1 MKKDLIKLID
11 SRKEIEKMFH
21 PFDGGKGTSFERI
34 SDVPEFQNW
43 LQEIKL
49 ELQGIY
55 DRTHDTFV
63 WETIN
68 LCGKRLDGFT
78 EKKYFIELVG
88 KLQAIRKN
96 IDKYYPDE
104 EKESGLSHSQGGA
117 SSMKKKPLIFISH
130 SSKNKDQV
138 AKIADLLRSI
148 NLSPRRDIFCSSLP
162 GYGIPNGA
170 NIFDFL
176 RERFLNYDLHI
187 IFVHSPEYYESPV
200 SLNEMGAAWVLRAN
214 ATSLLLPGFDFSG
227 MKGVI
232 GSDCIAIKLDGDRS
246 EVKDRLNQL
255 RRELESEFDISDNTQ
270 GYETVLLTDFGN
282 LTDELKQ
289 YSIELVLLDINLPYE
304 NGYEV
309 CRKIKQVMPV
319 PIIFVT
325 SRDTNA
331 DELKSIQVGGI
342 DFITKPYD
350 TLILLEKIKRA
361 LQLSNPNN
369 FRELV
374 KKDCT
379 LDLHLSI
386 LKYQEQSIELT
397 RNEFRILYYF
407 FMNEDKVISK
417 EELLEKLWNDK
428 YYIDENVL
436 LVNMTRL
443 KKKMKEIG
451 IVHLLENIRGKGWK
465 L

>member
-1 MKKDLIKLID
+1 MKKDLIELID
-11 SRKEIEKMFH
+11 SQKEIQKMFH
-21 PFDGGKGTSFERI
+21 PFDGGMGTSFERI

-78 EKKYFIELVG
+78 EKKYFNELVA

-104 EKESGLSHSQGGA
+104 KKALEMLQSQGGV
-117 SSMKKKPLIFISH
+117 SGMKKKPLIFISH

-148 NLSPRRDIFCSSLP
+148 NLSPHRDIFCSSLP

-187 IFVHSPEYYESPV
+187 IFVHSPEYYESAV
-200 SLNEMGAAWVLRAN
+200 SLNEMGAAWVLRTN

-232 GSDCIAIKLDGDRS
+232 GSDSIAIKLDGDRS
-246 EVKDRLNQL
+246 EIKDRLNQL
-255 RRELESEFDISDNTQ
+255 RRELESEFDISDNEDIIWEEARDKFIREIN
-270 GYETVLLTDFGN
+270 ETSPNKQNNISSASSIITEEMKQLLKKVAAVPEGQLLIDSDLSSGTYLQIGN
-282 LTDELKQ
+282 EVIAKEYPDRRQYAVWDEALDACLREKL
-289 YSIELVLLDINLPYE
+289 IE
-304 NGYEV
+304 
-309 CRKIKQVMPV
+309 RKSDVIYV
-319 PIIFVT
+319 I
-325 SRDTNA
+325 TNA
-331 DELKSIQVGGI
+331 G
-342 DFITKPYD
+342 Y
-350 TLILLEKIKRA
+350 
-361 LQLSNPNN
+361 
-369 FRELV
+369 
-374 KKDCT
+374 
-379 LDLHLSI
+379 
-386 LKYQEQSIELT
+386 
-397 RNEFRILYYF
+397 
-407 FMNEDKVISK
+407 KVI
-417 EELLEKLWNDK
+417 E
-428 YYIDENVL
+428 
-436 LVNMTRL
+436 
-443 KKKMKEIG
+443 
-451 IVHLLENIRGKGWK
+451 
-465 L
+465 

>member
-1 MKKDLIKLID
+1 MKKDLIELID
-11 SRKEIEKMFH
+11 SQKEIEKMFH
-21 PFDGGKGTSFERI
+21 PFDDNVGILFEKI

-43 LQEIKL
+43 FQEIKL
-49 ELQGIY
+49 ELHGIY

-63 WETIN
+63 GETIN
-68 LCGKRLDGFT
+68 LCGKRLDEFT
-78 EKKYFIELVG
+78 EKKYFVELVG

-104 EKESGLSHSQGGA
+104 KKESSHSQGGA
-117 SSMKKKPLIFISH
+117 SGMKKKPLIFISH

-232 GSDCIAIKLDGDRS
+232 GSDCIAIKLDGDSS

-255 RRELESEFDISDNTQ
+255 RQELESEFDISDNEDIIWEEARDKFIREINGDVSTPNENISATPALITEEMKQ
-270 GYETVLLTDFGN
+270 LLKKVAAVTEGQILIDSDLESGTYIQIGSEVVAKEYPDRRKYAVWEEALN
-282 LTDELKQ
+282 ACLQAK
-289 YSIELVLLDINLPYE
+289 YIERKSE
-304 NGYEV
+304 AV
-309 CRKIKQVMPV
+309 CVI
-319 PIIFVT
+319 
-325 SRDTNA
+325 TNA
-331 DELKSIQVGGI
+331 GYKAVE
-342 DFITKPYD
+342 
-350 TLILLEKIKRA
+350 
-361 LQLSNPNN
+361 
-369 FRELV
+369 
-374 KKDCT
+374 
-379 LDLHLSI
+379 
-386 LKYQEQSIELT
+386 
-397 RNEFRILYYF
+397 
-407 FMNEDKVISK
+407 
-417 EELLEKLWNDK
+417 
-428 YYIDENVL
+428 
-436 LVNMTRL
+436 
-443 KKKMKEIG
+443 
-451 IVHLLENIRGKGWK
+451 
-465 L
+465 

>member
-1 MKKDLIKLID
+1 MKKDLLELID
-11 SRKEIEKMFH
+11 SQKEIEKMFH
-21 PFDGGKGTSFERI
+21 PFDDNVGILFEKI

-43 LQEIKL
+43 FQEIKL

-63 WETIN
+63 GETIN
-68 LCGKRLDGFT
+68 LCGKRVDEFT
-78 EKKYFIELVG
+78 EKKYFVELVG

-104 EKESGLSHSQGGA
+104 KKESSHSQGGA
-117 SSMKKKPLIFISH
+117 SGMKKKPLIFISH

-138 AKIADLLRSI
+138 AKTADLLRSI

-232 GSDCIAIKLDGDRS
+232 GSDCIAIKLDGDSS

-255 RRELESEFDISDNTQ
+255 RRELESEFDISDNEDIIWEEARNRFIREINGDVSTQ
-270 GYETVLLTDFGN
+270 NENISATPALITEEMKQLLKKVAAVTEGQILIDSDLESGTYIQIGSEVVAKEYPDRRKYAVWEEALN
-282 LTDELKQ
+282 ACLQAK
-289 YSIELVLLDINLPYE
+289 YIERKSE
-304 NGYEV
+304 AV
-309 CRKIKQVMPV
+309 CVI
-319 PIIFVT
+319 
-325 SRDTNA
+325 TNA
-331 DELKSIQVGGI
+331 GYKAVE
-342 DFITKPYD
+342 
-350 TLILLEKIKRA
+350 
-361 LQLSNPNN
+361 
-369 FRELV
+369 
-374 KKDCT
+374 
-379 LDLHLSI
+379 
-386 LKYQEQSIELT
+386 
-397 RNEFRILYYF
+397 
-407 FMNEDKVISK
+407 
-417 EELLEKLWNDK
+417 
-428 YYIDENVL
+428 
-436 LVNMTRL
+436 
-443 KKKMKEIG
+443 
-451 IVHLLENIRGKGWK
+451 
-465 L
+465 

>member
-1 MKKDLIKLID
+1 MKKDLIGLID
-11 SRKEIEKMFH
+11 SRKEIEKKFH
-21 PFDGGKGTSFERI
+21 SFDGGMGTSFEQI

-78 EKKYFIELVG
+78 EKKYFIELAG

-96 IDKYYPDE
+96 IDKYYPE
-104 EKESGLSHSQGGA
+104 EKVVSELPQSQGGVFC
-117 SSMKKKPLIFISH
+117 MKKKPLIFISH
-130 SSKNKDQV
+130 SSKNKDQI

-187 IFVHSPEYYESPV
+187 IFVHSPEYYESAV
-200 SLNEMGAAWVLRAN
+200 SLNEMGAAWVLRTN

-255 RRELESEFDISDNTQ
+255 RRELESEFDISDNEDIIWEEARDKFIREINSDVPTKNENISSESALITGEMKQ
-270 GYETVLLTDFGN
+270 LLRKAAAVPDGQILVDSDLESGTYIQIGSEVVAKEYPDRR
-282 LTDELKQ
+282 Q
-289 YSIELVLLDINLPYE
+289 YAVWEEALSACLQAKYIERKSESICVI
-304 NGYEV
+304 
-309 CRKIKQVMPV
+309 
-319 PIIFVT
+319 
-325 SRDTNA
+325 TNA
-331 DELKSIQVGGI
+331 GYKAVE
-342 DFITKPYD
+342 
-350 TLILLEKIKRA
+350 
-361 LQLSNPNN
+361 
-369 FRELV
+369 
-374 KKDCT
+374 
-379 LDLHLSI
+379 
-386 LKYQEQSIELT
+386 
-397 RNEFRILYYF
+397 
-407 FMNEDKVISK
+407 
-417 EELLEKLWNDK
+417 
-428 YYIDENVL
+428 
-436 LVNMTRL
+436 
-443 KKKMKEIG
+443 
-451 IVHLLENIRGKGWK
+451 
-465 L
+465 

>member
-1 MKKDLIKLID
+1 
-11 SRKEIEKMFH
+11 MFH
-21 PFDGGKGTSFERI
+21 PFGGGMGTSFERI

-117 SSMKKKPLIFISH
+117 SGMKKKPLIFISH

-232 GSDCIAIKLDGDRS
+232 GSECIAIKLDGDRS

-255 RRELESEFDISDNTQ
+255 RRELESEFDISDNEDIIWEEARDKFISEINGDVSAPNENT
-270 GYETVLLTDFGN
+270 GSNSVLITEEMKQLLKKVAVVPEGQILIVSNMQSGRCFQVGN
-282 LTDELKQ
+282 EVIAKEYPNRRQ
-289 YSIELVLLDINLPYE
+289 YAVWEEALNACLQAKYIERRSDMIYA
-304 NGYEV
+304 
-309 CRKIKQVMPV
+309 I
-319 PIIFVT
+319 
-325 SRDTNA
+325 TNA
-331 DELKSIQVGGI
+331 G
-342 DFITKPYD
+342 Y
-350 TLILLEKIKRA
+350 KI
-361 LQLSNPNN
+361 
-369 FRELV
+369 
-374 KKDCT
+374 
-379 LDLHLSI
+379 
-386 LKYQEQSIELT
+386 
-397 RNEFRILYYF
+397 
-407 FMNEDKVISK
+407 IS
-417 EELLEKLWNDK
+417 
-428 YYIDENVL
+428 
-436 LVNMTRL
+436 
-443 KKKMKEIG
+443 
-451 IVHLLENIRGKGWK
+451 
-465 L
+465 

>member
-1 MKKDLIKLID
+1 MKEDLIELID
-11 SRKEIEKMFH
+11 SQKEIEKKFH
-21 PFDGGKGTSFERI
+21 QFDGGMGTSFERI

-78 EKKYFIELVG
+78 EKRYFIELVG

-96 IDKYYPDE
+96 IDKYYPE
-104 EKESGLSHSQGGA
+104 EKTELEHSQLQGDILD
-117 SSMKKKPLIFISH
+117 MKKKPLIFISH
-130 SSKNKDQV
+130 SSENKAQV

-170 NIFDFL
+170 NIFEFL
-176 RERFLNYDLHI
+176 RERFVDYDLHI

-200 SLNEMGAAWVLRAN
+200 CLNEMGAAWALRAN

-255 RRELESEFDISDNTQ
+255 RRELEAEFDISDNEDIIWEEARDRFIHEINSDISIQNENISSAPALITEEMKQ
-270 GYETVLLTDFGN
+270 LLKKVAAVPEGRILIKFDFESGTYIQIGCEVVAKEYPDRREYAVWEEALN
-282 LTDELKQ
+282 ACIQAK
-289 YSIELVLLDINLPYE
+289 YIE
-304 NGYEV
+304 
-309 CRKIKQVMPV
+309 RKSEAICV
-319 PIIFVT
+319 I
-325 SRDTNA
+325 TNA
-331 DELKSIQVGGI
+331 G
-342 DFITKPYD
+342 Y
-350 TLILLEKIKRA
+350 
-361 LQLSNPNN
+361 
-369 FRELV
+369 
-374 KKDCT
+374 
-379 LDLHLSI
+379 
-386 LKYQEQSIELT
+386 
-397 RNEFRILYYF
+397 
-407 FMNEDKVISK
+407 KVV
-417 EELLEKLWNDK
+417 E
-428 YYIDENVL
+428 
-436 LVNMTRL
+436 
-443 KKKMKEIG
+443 
-451 IVHLLENIRGKGWK
+451 
-465 L
+465 

>member
-1 MKKDLIKLID
+1 MKEDLIELID
-11 SRKEIEKMFH
+11 SQKEIEKKFH
-21 PFDGGKGTSFERI
+21 QFDGGMGTSFERI

-78 EKKYFIELVG
+78 EKRYFIELVG

-96 IDKYYPDE
+96 IDKYYPE
-104 EKESGLSHSQGGA
+104 EKTELEHSQLQGDILD
-117 SSMKKKPLIFISH
+117 MKKKPLIFISH
-130 SSKNKDQV
+130 SSENKAQV

-170 NIFDFL
+170 NIFEFL
-176 RERFLNYDLHI
+176 RERFVDYDLHI

-200 SLNEMGAAWVLRAN
+200 CLNEMGAAWVLRAN

-255 RRELESEFDISDNTQ
+255 RRELESEFDISDNEDIIWEEARDRFIHEINSDISIQNENISSAPALITEEMKQ
-270 GYETVLLTDFGN
+270 LLKKVAAVPEGRILIKFDFESG
-282 LTDELKQ
+282 T
-289 YSIELVLLDINLPYE
+289 Y
-304 NGYEV
+304 
-309 CRKIKQVMPV
+309 
-319 PIIFVT
+319 
-325 SRDTNA
+325 
-331 DELKSIQVGGI
+331 IQVGSEVVAKEYPDRREYAVWEEALNTCI
-342 DFITKPYD
+342 QAKYIERKS
-350 TLILLEKIKRA
+350 EKICVITNA
-361 LQLSNPNN
+361 G
-369 FRELV
+369 
-374 KKDCT
+374 
-379 LDLHLSI
+379 
-386 LKYQEQSIELT
+386 Y
-397 RNEFRILYYF
+397 
-407 FMNEDKVISK
+407 KVV
-417 EELLEKLWNDK
+417 E
-428 YYIDENVL
+428 
-436 LVNMTRL
+436 
-443 KKKMKEIG
+443 
-451 IVHLLENIRGKGWK
+451 
-465 L
+465 

>member
-1 MKKDLIKLID
+1 MKKDLIELID

-21 PFDGGKGTSFERI
+21 PFGGGMGASFERI

-68 LCGKRLDGFT
+68 LCGNRLDGFT

-117 SSMKKKPLIFISH
+117 SGMKKKPLIFISH

-187 IFVHSPEYYESPV
+187 IFVHSPEYYESAV
-200 SLNEMGAAWVLRAN
+200 SLNEMGAAWVLKSN

-227 MKGVI
+227 MKGAI
-232 GSDCIAIKLDGDRS
+232 GSDSIAIKLDGNQS

-255 RRELESEFDISDNTQ
+255 RRELEAEFNIPDNEDIIWEDARDKFIREINDPTLEKKDNTTPASVTITEEMKQ
-270 GYETVLLTDFGN
+270 LLRKVAAVPEGQI
-282 LTDELKQ
+282 LTGFSLELGTYIQIGGEVVAMEYPDRRQYAIWDEALNACLHAN
-289 YSIELVLLDINLPYE
+289 YIE
-304 NGYEV
+304 
-309 CRKIKQVMPV
+309 RKSDAIYV
-319 PIIFVT
+319 I
-325 SRDTNA
+325 TNA
-331 DELKSIQVGGI
+331 G
-342 DFITKPYD
+342 Y
-350 TLILLEKIKRA
+350 
-361 LQLSNPNN
+361 
-369 FRELV
+369 
-374 KKDCT
+374 
-379 LDLHLSI
+379 
-386 LKYQEQSIELT
+386 
-397 RNEFRILYYF
+397 
-407 FMNEDKVISK
+407 KVV
-417 EELLEKLWNDK
+417 E
-428 YYIDENVL
+428 
-436 LVNMTRL
+436 
-443 KKKMKEIG
+443 
-451 IVHLLENIRGKGWK
+451 
-465 L
+465 

>member
-1 MKKDLIKLID
+1 MKKDLIGLID
-11 SRKEIEKMFH
+11 SRKEIEKKFH
-21 PFDGGKGTSFERI
+21 SFDGGMGTSFEQI

-78 EKKYFIELVG
+78 EKKYFIELAG

-96 IDKYYPDE
+96 IDKYYPE
-104 EKESGLSHSQGGA
+104 EKVVSELPQSQGGVFC
-117 SSMKKKPLIFISH
+117 MKKKPLIFISH

-187 IFVHSPEYYESPV
+187 IFVHSPEYYESAV
-200 SLNEMGAAWVLRAN
+200 SLNEMGAAWVLRTN

-232 GSDCIAIKLDGDRS
+232 GSDCIAIKLDADRS

-255 RRELESEFDISDNTQ
+255 RRELESEFDISDNEDIIWEDARDKFIREINDPTLGKQ
-270 GYETVLLTDFGN
+270 DNMTSASVTVTEEMKQLLRKVATVPEGQILIDVDLESG
-282 LTDELKQ
+282 TYIQIGGEVVAKEYPDRRQYAIWDEALNACLQAK
-289 YSIELVLLDINLPYE
+289 YIE
-304 NGYEV
+304 
-309 CRKIKQVMPV
+309 RKSDTICV
-319 PIIFVT
+319 I
-325 SRDTNA
+325 TNA
-331 DELKSIQVGGI
+331 G
-342 DFITKPYD
+342 Y
-350 TLILLEKIKRA
+350 
-361 LQLSNPNN
+361 
-369 FRELV
+369 
-374 KKDCT
+374 
-379 LDLHLSI
+379 
-386 LKYQEQSIELT
+386 
-397 RNEFRILYYF
+397 
-407 FMNEDKVISK
+407 KVV
-417 EELLEKLWNDK
+417 E
-428 YYIDENVL
+428 
-436 LVNMTRL
+436 
-443 KKKMKEIG
+443 
-451 IVHLLENIRGKGWK
+451 
-465 L
+465 

>member
-21 PFDGGKGTSFERI
+21 PFGGGMGTSFERI

-96 IDKYYPDE
+96 IDKYYQDE
-104 EKESGLSHSQGGA
+104 EKELGLSHSQGGA
-117 SSMKKKPLIFISH
+117 SGMKKKSLIFISH

-176 RERFLNYDLHI
+176 RERFLNYD
-187 IFVHSPEYYESPV
+187 FY
-200 SLNEMGAAWVLRAN
+200 N
-214 ATSLLLPGFDFSG
+214 ASMT
-227 MKGVI
+227 
-232 GSDCIAIKLDGDRS
+232 R
-246 EVKDRLNQL
+246 
-255 RRELESEFDISDNTQ
+255 
-270 GYETVLLTDFGN
+270 
-282 LTDELKQ
+282 
-289 YSIELVLLDINLPYE
+289 
-304 NGYEV
+304 
-309 CRKIKQVMPV
+309 
-319 PIIFVT
+319 
-325 SRDTNA
+325 NA
-331 DELKSIQVGGI
+331 Q
-342 DFITKPYD
+342 
-350 TLILLEKIKRA
+350 
-361 LQLSNPNN
+361 
-369 FRELV
+369 
-374 KKDCT
+374 T
-379 LDLHLSI
+379 LDAVSPKFEEI
-386 LKYQEQSIELT
+386 PDE
-397 RNEFRILYYF
+397 
-407 FMNEDKVISK
+407 ISHIYK
-417 EELLEKLWNDK
+417 D
-428 YYIDENVL
+428 Y
-436 LVNMTRL
+436 
-443 KKKMKEIG
+443 
-451 IVHLLENIRGKGWK
+451 
-465 L
+465 

>member
-1 MKKDLIKLID
+1 MKKDLLELID
-11 SRKEIEKMFH
+11 SQKEIEKMFH
-21 PFDGGKGTSFERI
+21 PFDDNVGILFEKI

-43 LQEIKL
+43 FQEIKL

-63 WETIN
+63 GETIN
-68 LCGKRLDGFT
+68 LCGKRVDEFT

-104 EKESGLSHSQGGA
+104 KKESSHSQGGA
-117 SSMKKKPLIFISH
+117 SGMKKKPLIFISH

-232 GSDCIAIKLDGDRS
+232 GSDCIAIKLDGDSS

-255 RRELESEFDISDNTQ
+255 RRELESEFDISDNEDIIWEEARNRFIREINGDVSTQ
-270 GYETVLLTDFGN
+270 NENISATPALITEEMKQLLKKVAAVTEGQILIDSDLESGTYIQIGSEVVAKEYPDRRKYAVWEEALN
-282 LTDELKQ
+282 ACLQAK
-289 YSIELVLLDINLPYE
+289 YIERKSE
-304 NGYEV
+304 AV
-309 CRKIKQVMPV
+309 CVI
-319 PIIFVT
+319 
-325 SRDTNA
+325 TNA
-331 DELKSIQVGGI
+331 GYKAVE
-342 DFITKPYD
+342 
-350 TLILLEKIKRA
+350 
-361 LQLSNPNN
+361 
-369 FRELV
+369 
-374 KKDCT
+374 
-379 LDLHLSI
+379 
-386 LKYQEQSIELT
+386 
-397 RNEFRILYYF
+397 
-407 FMNEDKVISK
+407 
-417 EELLEKLWNDK
+417 
-428 YYIDENVL
+428 
-436 LVNMTRL
+436 
-443 KKKMKEIG
+443 
-451 IVHLLENIRGKGWK
+451 
-465 L
+465 

>member
-1 MKKDLIKLID
+1 MKKDLIELID
-11 SRKEIEKMFH
+11 SQKEIEKMFH
-21 PFDGGKGTSFERI
+21 SFDGGMGTSFERI
-34 SDVPEFQNW
+34 SDVPEFQSW
-43 LQEIKL
+43 IQEIKL
-49 ELQGIY
+49 ELQEIY

-63 WETIN
+63 WETVN
-68 LCGKRLDGFT
+68 LCGKPLDGFT

-104 EKESGLSHSQGGA
+104 KKESSHSQGGA
-117 SSMKKKPLIFISH
+117 SGMKKKPLIFISH

-232 GSDCIAIKLDGDRS
+232 GSDCIAIKLDGDSS

-255 RRELESEFDISDNTQ
+255 RQELESEFDISDNEDIIWEEARDKFIREINGDVSTPNENISATPALITEEMKQ
-270 GYETVLLTDFGN
+270 LLKKVAAVTEGQILIDSDLESGTYIQIGSEVVAKEYPDRRKYAVWEEALN
-282 LTDELKQ
+282 ACLQAK
-289 YSIELVLLDINLPYE
+289 YIERKSE
-304 NGYEV
+304 AV
-309 CRKIKQVMPV
+309 CVI
-319 PIIFVT
+319 
-325 SRDTNA
+325 TNA
-331 DELKSIQVGGI
+331 GYKAVE
-342 DFITKPYD
+342 
-350 TLILLEKIKRA
+350 
-361 LQLSNPNN
+361 
-369 FRELV
+369 
-374 KKDCT
+374 
-379 LDLHLSI
+379 
-386 LKYQEQSIELT
+386 
-397 RNEFRILYYF
+397 
-407 FMNEDKVISK
+407 
-417 EELLEKLWNDK
+417 
-428 YYIDENVL
+428 
-436 LVNMTRL
+436 
-443 KKKMKEIG
+443 
-451 IVHLLENIRGKGWK
+451 
-465 L
+465 

>member
-1 MKKDLIKLID
+1 MKKDLLELID
-11 SRKEIEKMFH
+11 SQKEIEKMFH
-21 PFDGGKGTSFERI
+21 PFDDNVGILFEKI

-43 LQEIKL
+43 FQEIKL
-49 ELQGIY
+49 ELHGIY

-63 WETIN
+63 GETIN
-68 LCGKRLDGFT
+68 LCGKRVDEFT
-78 EKKYFIELVG
+78 EKKYFVELVG

-104 EKESGLSHSQGGA
+104 KKESSHSQGGA
-117 SSMKKKPLIFISH
+117 SGMKKKPLIFISH

-232 GSDCIAIKLDGDRS
+232 GSDCIAIKLDGDSS

-255 RRELESEFDISDNTQ
+255 RRELESEFDISDNEDIIWEEARDKFIREINGDVSTQ
-270 GYETVLLTDFGN
+270 NENISATPALITEEMKQLLKKVAAVTEGQILIDSDLESGTYIQIGSEVVAKEYPDRRKYAVWEEALN
-282 LTDELKQ
+282 ACLQAK
-289 YSIELVLLDINLPYE
+289 YIERKSE
-304 NGYEV
+304 AV
-309 CRKIKQVMPV
+309 CVI
-319 PIIFVT
+319 
-325 SRDTNA
+325 TNA
-331 DELKSIQVGGI
+331 GYKAVE
-342 DFITKPYD
+342 
-350 TLILLEKIKRA
+350 
-361 LQLSNPNN
+361 
-369 FRELV
+369 
-374 KKDCT
+374 
-379 LDLHLSI
+379 
-386 LKYQEQSIELT
+386 
-397 RNEFRILYYF
+397 
-407 FMNEDKVISK
+407 
-417 EELLEKLWNDK
+417 
-428 YYIDENVL
+428 
-436 LVNMTRL
+436 
-443 KKKMKEIG
+443 
-451 IVHLLENIRGKGWK
+451 
-465 L
+465 

>member
-1 MKKDLIKLID
+1 MKKDLIELID

-21 PFDGGKGTSFERI
+21 PFGGGMGASFERI

-68 LCGKRLDGFT
+68 LCGNRLDGFT

-117 SSMKKKPLIFISH
+117 SGMKKKPLIFISH

-148 NLSPRRDIFCSSLP
+148 NLSPRRDIICSSLP

-187 IFVHSPEYYESPV
+187 IFVHSPEYYESAV
-200 SLNEMGAAWVLRAN
+200 SLNEMGAAWVLKSN
-214 ATSLLLPGFDFSG
+214 VTSLLLPGFDFPG

-232 GSDCIAIKLDGDRS
+232 GSDSIAIKLDEDQS

-255 RRELESEFDISDNTQ
+255 RRELEAEFNIPDNEDIIWEDARDKFIREINDPTLEKKDNTTPASVTITEEMKQ
-270 GYETVLLTDFGN
+270 LLRKVAAVPEGQI
-282 LTDELKQ
+282 LTGFSLELGTYIQIGGEVVAKEYPDRRQYAIWDEALNACLHAN
-289 YSIELVLLDINLPYE
+289 YIE
-304 NGYEV
+304 
-309 CRKIKQVMPV
+309 RKSDAIYV
-319 PIIFVT
+319 I
-325 SRDTNA
+325 TNA
-331 DELKSIQVGGI
+331 G
-342 DFITKPYD
+342 Y
-350 TLILLEKIKRA
+350 
-361 LQLSNPNN
+361 
-369 FRELV
+369 
-374 KKDCT
+374 
-379 LDLHLSI
+379 
-386 LKYQEQSIELT
+386 
-397 RNEFRILYYF
+397 
-407 FMNEDKVISK
+407 KVV
-417 EELLEKLWNDK
+417 E
-428 YYIDENVL
+428 
-436 LVNMTRL
+436 
-443 KKKMKEIG
+443 
-451 IVHLLENIRGKGWK
+451 
-465 L
+465 

>member
-1 MKKDLIKLID
+1 MKKDLIELID

-21 PFDGGKGTSFERI
+21 PFDGGKGRAFEQI

-78 EKKYFIELVG
+78 EKRYFIELVG

-96 IDKYYPDE
+96 IDKYYPE
-104 EKESGLSHSQGGA
+104 EKTELEHSQLQGGILD
-117 SSMKKKPLIFISH
+117 MKKKPLIFISH
-130 SSKNKDQV
+130 SSENKAQV

-170 NIFDFL
+170 NIFEFL
-176 RERFLNYDLHI
+176 RERFVDYDLHI

-200 SLNEMGAAWVLRAN
+200 CLNEMGAAWVLRAN

-255 RRELESEFDISDNTQ
+255 RRELESEFDISDNEDIIWEEARDRFIHEINSDISIQNENISSAPALITEEMKQ
-270 GYETVLLTDFGN
+270 LLKKVAAVPEGRILIKFDFESGTYIQIGSEVVAKEYPDRREYAVWEEALN
-282 LTDELKQ
+282 TCIQAK
-289 YSIELVLLDINLPYE
+289 YIE
-304 NGYEV
+304 
-309 CRKIKQVMPV
+309 RKSEKICV
-319 PIIFVT
+319 I
-325 SRDTNA
+325 TNA
-331 DELKSIQVGGI
+331 G
-342 DFITKPYD
+342 Y
-350 TLILLEKIKRA
+350 
-361 LQLSNPNN
+361 
-369 FRELV
+369 
-374 KKDCT
+374 
-379 LDLHLSI
+379 
-386 LKYQEQSIELT
+386 
-397 RNEFRILYYF
+397 
-407 FMNEDKVISK
+407 KVV
-417 EELLEKLWNDK
+417 E
-428 YYIDENVL
+428 
-436 LVNMTRL
+436 
-443 KKKMKEIG
+443 
-451 IVHLLENIRGKGWK
+451 
-465 L
+465 

>member
-1 MKKDLIKLID
+1 MKKDLLELID
-11 SRKEIEKMFH
+11 SQKEIEKMFH
-21 PFDGGKGTSFERI
+21 SFDDNVGILFEKI

-43 LQEIKL
+43 FQEIKL

-63 WETIN
+63 GETIN
-68 LCGKRLDGFT
+68 LCGKRVDEFT
-78 EKKYFIELVG
+78 EKKYFVELVG

-104 EKESGLSHSQGGA
+104 KKESSHSQGGA
-117 SSMKKKPLIFISH
+117 SGMKKKPLIFISH

-232 GSDCIAIKLDGDRS
+232 GSDCIAIKLDGDSS

-255 RRELESEFDISDNTQ
+255 RRELESEFDISDNEDIIWEEARNRFIREINGDVSTQ
-270 GYETVLLTDFGN
+270 NENISATPALITEEMKQLLKKVAAVTEGQILIDSDLESGTYIQIGSEVVAKEYPDRRKYAVWEEALN
-282 LTDELKQ
+282 ACLQAK
-289 YSIELVLLDINLPYE
+289 YIERKSE
-304 NGYEV
+304 AV
-309 CRKIKQVMPV
+309 CVI
-319 PIIFVT
+319 
-325 SRDTNA
+325 TNA
-331 DELKSIQVGGI
+331 GYKAVE
-342 DFITKPYD
+342 
-350 TLILLEKIKRA
+350 
-361 LQLSNPNN
+361 
-369 FRELV
+369 
-374 KKDCT
+374 
-379 LDLHLSI
+379 
-386 LKYQEQSIELT
+386 
-397 RNEFRILYYF
+397 
-407 FMNEDKVISK
+407 
-417 EELLEKLWNDK
+417 
-428 YYIDENVL
+428 
-436 LVNMTRL
+436 
-443 KKKMKEIG
+443 
-451 IVHLLENIRGKGWK
+451 
-465 L
+465 

>member
-1 MKKDLIKLID
+1 MKKDLIGLID
-11 SRKEIEKMFH
+11 SRKEIEKKFH
-21 PFDGGKGTSFERI
+21 SFDGGMGTSFEQI

-78 EKKYFIELVG
+78 EKKYFIELAG

-96 IDKYYPDE
+96 IDKYYPE
-104 EKESGLSHSQGGA
+104 EKVVSELPQSQGGVFC
-117 SSMKKKPLIFISH
+117 MKKKPLIFISH

-162 GYGIPNGA
+162 GYGIPNEA

-187 IFVHSPEYYESPV
+187 IFVHSPEYYESAV
-200 SLNEMGAAWVLRAN
+200 SLNEMGAAWVLRTN

-232 GSDCIAIKLDGDRS
+232 GSDCIAIKLDADRS

-255 RRELESEFDISDNTQ
+255 RRELESEFDISDNEDIIWEEARDKFIREINSDVSTKNENISSESALITGEMKQ
-270 GYETVLLTDFGN
+270 LLRKAAAVPDGQILVDSDLESGTYIQIGSEVVAKDYP
-282 LTDELKQ
+282 DRRQ
-289 YSIELVLLDINLPYE
+289 YAVWEEALSACLQAKYIERKSESICVI
-304 NGYEV
+304 
-309 CRKIKQVMPV
+309 
-319 PIIFVT
+319 
-325 SRDTNA
+325 TNA
-331 DELKSIQVGGI
+331 GYKAVE
-342 DFITKPYD
+342 
-350 TLILLEKIKRA
+350 
-361 LQLSNPNN
+361 
-369 FRELV
+369 
-374 KKDCT
+374 
-379 LDLHLSI
+379 
-386 LKYQEQSIELT
+386 
-397 RNEFRILYYF
+397 
-407 FMNEDKVISK
+407 
-417 EELLEKLWNDK
+417 
-428 YYIDENVL
+428 
-436 LVNMTRL
+436 
-443 KKKMKEIG
+443 
-451 IVHLLENIRGKGWK
+451 
-465 L
+465 

>member
-1 MKKDLIKLID
+1 MKKDLIGLID
-11 SRKEIEKMFH
+11 SRKEIEKKFH
-21 PFDGGKGTSFERI
+21 SFDGGMGTSFEQI

-78 EKKYFIELVG
+78 EKKYFIELAG

-96 IDKYYPDE
+96 IDKYYPE
-104 EKESGLSHSQGGA
+104 EKVVSELPQSQGGVFC
-117 SSMKKKPLIFISH
+117 MKKKPLIFISH

-162 GYGIPNGA
+162 GYGIPNEA

-187 IFVHSPEYYESPV
+187 IFVHSPEYYESAV

-214 ATSLLLPGFDFSG
+214 ATSLLLPSFDFSG

-232 GSDCIAIKLDGDRS
+232 GSDCIAIKLDADRS

-255 RRELESEFDISDNTQ
+255 RRELESEFDISDNEDIIWEEARDKFIREINSDVSTKNENISSESALITGEMKQ
-270 GYETVLLTDFGN
+270 LLRKAAAVPDGQILVDSDLESGTYIQIGSEVVAKEYPDRR
-282 LTDELKQ
+282 Q
-289 YSIELVLLDINLPYE
+289 YAVWEEALSACLQAKYIERKSESICVI
-304 NGYEV
+304 
-309 CRKIKQVMPV
+309 
-319 PIIFVT
+319 
-325 SRDTNA
+325 TNA
-331 DELKSIQVGGI
+331 GYKAVE
-342 DFITKPYD
+342 
-350 TLILLEKIKRA
+350 
-361 LQLSNPNN
+361 
-369 FRELV
+369 
-374 KKDCT
+374 
-379 LDLHLSI
+379 
-386 LKYQEQSIELT
+386 
-397 RNEFRILYYF
+397 
-407 FMNEDKVISK
+407 
-417 EELLEKLWNDK
+417 
-428 YYIDENVL
+428 
-436 LVNMTRL
+436 
-443 KKKMKEIG
+443 
-451 IVHLLENIRGKGWK
+451 
-465 L
+465 

>member
-1 MKKDLIKLID
+1 MKEDLIELID
-11 SRKEIEKMFH
+11 SQKEIEKKFH
-21 PFDGGKGTSFERI
+21 QFDGGMGTSFERI

-78 EKKYFIELVG
+78 EKRYFIELVG

-96 IDKYYPDE
+96 IDKYYPE
-104 EKESGLSHSQGGA
+104 EKTELEHSQLQGDILD
-117 SSMKKKPLIFISH
+117 MKKKPLIFISH
-130 SSKNKDQV
+130 SSENKAQV

-170 NIFDFL
+170 NIFEFL
-176 RERFLNYDLHI
+176 RERFVDYDLHI

-200 SLNEMGAAWVLRAN
+200 CLNEMGAAWALRAN

-255 RRELESEFDISDNTQ
+255 RRELEAEFDISDNEDIIWEEARDKFIREINEMSPTKQ
-270 GYETVLLTDFGN
+270 DNINSATDQITEEMQQLLRKVAAVPEGRILIKFDFESGTYIQIGCEVVAKEYPDRREYAVWEEALN
-282 LTDELKQ
+282 ACIQAK
-289 YSIELVLLDINLPYE
+289 YIE
-304 NGYEV
+304 
-309 CRKIKQVMPV
+309 RKSEKICV
-319 PIIFVT
+319 I
-325 SRDTNA
+325 TNA
-331 DELKSIQVGGI
+331 G
-342 DFITKPYD
+342 Y
-350 TLILLEKIKRA
+350 
-361 LQLSNPNN
+361 
-369 FRELV
+369 
-374 KKDCT
+374 
-379 LDLHLSI
+379 
-386 LKYQEQSIELT
+386 
-397 RNEFRILYYF
+397 
-407 FMNEDKVISK
+407 KVV
-417 EELLEKLWNDK
+417 E
-428 YYIDENVL
+428 
-436 LVNMTRL
+436 
-443 KKKMKEIG
+443 
-451 IVHLLENIRGKGWK
+451 
-465 L
+465 

>member
-232 GSDCIAIKLDGDRS
+232 GSDCIAIKLDGK
-246 EVKDRLNQL
+246 VGTVYIK
-255 RRELESEFDISDNTQ
+255 ELSAPA
-270 GYETVLLTDFGN
+270 GYKVDKTVYS
-282 LTDELKQ
+282 LKV
-289 YSIELVLLDINLPYE
+289 EAGKTATLPYYL
-304 NGYEV
+304 G
-309 CRKIKQVMPV
+309 
-319 PIIFVT
+319 VT
-325 SRDTNA
+325 SFPCVMCSYRMRTGHRVPS
-331 DELKSIQVGGI
+331 LKSVSMI
-342 DFITKPYD
+342 
-350 TLILLEKIKRA
+350 
-361 LQLSNPNN
+361 
-369 FRELV
+369 
-374 KKDCT
+374 
-379 LDLHLSI
+379 
-386 LKYQEQSIELT
+386 
-397 RNEFRILYYF
+397 
-407 FMNEDKVISK
+407 
-417 EELLEKLWNDK
+417 
-428 YYIDENVL
+428 
-436 LVNMTRL
+436 
-443 KKKMKEIG
+443 
-451 IVHLLENIRGKGWK
+451 
-465 L
+465 

>member
-1 MKKDLIKLID
+1 MKEDLIELID
-11 SRKEIEKMFH
+11 SQKEIEKKFH
-21 PFDGGKGTSFERI
+21 QFDGGMGTSFERI

-78 EKKYFIELVG
+78 EKRYFIELVG

-96 IDKYYPDE
+96 IDKYYPE
-104 EKESGLSHSQGGA
+104 EKTELEHSQLQGDILD
-117 SSMKKKPLIFISH
+117 MKKKPLIFISH
-130 SSKNKDQV
+130 SSENKAQV

-170 NIFDFL
+170 NIFEFL
-176 RERFLNYDLHI
+176 RERFVDYDLHI

-200 SLNEMGAAWVLRAN
+200 CLNEMGAAWVLRAN

-255 RRELESEFDISDNTQ
+255 RRELEAEFDISDNEDIIWEEARDKFIREINEMSPTKQ
-270 GYETVLLTDFGN
+270 DNINSATDQITEEMQQLLRKVAAVPEGRILIKFDFESGTYIQIGCEVVAKEYPDRREYAVWEEALN
-282 LTDELKQ
+282 ACIQAK
-289 YSIELVLLDINLPYE
+289 YIE
-304 NGYEV
+304 
-309 CRKIKQVMPV
+309 RKSEAICV
-319 PIIFVT
+319 I
-325 SRDTNA
+325 TNA
-331 DELKSIQVGGI
+331 G
-342 DFITKPYD
+342 Y
-350 TLILLEKIKRA
+350 
-361 LQLSNPNN
+361 
-369 FRELV
+369 
-374 KKDCT
+374 
-379 LDLHLSI
+379 
-386 LKYQEQSIELT
+386 
-397 RNEFRILYYF
+397 
-407 FMNEDKVISK
+407 KVV
-417 EELLEKLWNDK
+417 E
-428 YYIDENVL
+428 
-436 LVNMTRL
+436 
-443 KKKMKEIG
+443 
-451 IVHLLENIRGKGWK
+451 
-465 L
+465 

>member
-1 MKKDLIKLID
+1 MKKDLIELID

-21 PFDGGKGTSFERI
+21 PFGGGMGASFERI

-68 LCGKRLDGFT
+68 LCGNRLDGFT

-117 SSMKKKPLIFISH
+117 SGMKKKPLIFISH

-187 IFVHSPEYYESPV
+187 IFVHSPEYYESVV
-200 SLNEMGAAWVLRAN
+200 SLNEMGAAWVLKSN

-227 MKGVI
+227 MKGAI
-232 GSDCIAIKLDGDRS
+232 GSDSIAIKLDGNQS

-255 RRELESEFDISDNTQ
+255 RRELEAEFNIPDNEDIIWEDARDKFIREINDPTLEKKDNTTPASVTITEEMKQ
-270 GYETVLLTDFGN
+270 LLRKVAAVPEGQI
-282 LTDELKQ
+282 LTGFSLELGTYIQIGGEVVAMEYPDRRQYAIWDEALNACLHAN
-289 YSIELVLLDINLPYE
+289 YIE
-304 NGYEV
+304 
-309 CRKIKQVMPV
+309 RKSDAIYV
-319 PIIFVT
+319 I
-325 SRDTNA
+325 TNA
-331 DELKSIQVGGI
+331 G
-342 DFITKPYD
+342 Y
-350 TLILLEKIKRA
+350 
-361 LQLSNPNN
+361 
-369 FRELV
+369 
-374 KKDCT
+374 
-379 LDLHLSI
+379 
-386 LKYQEQSIELT
+386 
-397 RNEFRILYYF
+397 
-407 FMNEDKVISK
+407 KVV
-417 EELLEKLWNDK
+417 E
-428 YYIDENVL
+428 
-436 LVNMTRL
+436 
-443 KKKMKEIG
+443 
-451 IVHLLENIRGKGWK
+451 
-465 L
+465 